1 MREDGK
7 TATVWFNGPSA
18 RDLYHVK
25 RQPLEIG
32 CNFIEQ
38 HRPVDHVC
46 AYDRPSMEA
55 ITQKPDTR
63 YWTRPAMLSTDWVAL
78 ESPHQSF
85 DSGTLA
91 VVLAQH
97 LGAQQIHIIGCDW
110 QYTNESVFDQAY
122 TWRNYQPKKASLP
135 KQKLLERI
143 NLSVPITVVTD
154 RPWRMEVDFIRPK
167 EFLRDI
173 RN

>member
-1 MREDGK
+1 MHSGK
-7 TATVWFNGPSA
+7 KAIVWFNGPSA
-18 RDLYHVK
+18 RQLWDMDPCHV
-25 RQPLEIG
+25 EIG

-38 HRPVDHVC
+38 HRDVDHVC
-46 AYDRPSMEA
+46 AYDRPCIEKIQQSPGV
-55 ITQKPDTR
+55 Q
-63 YWTRPAMLSTDWVAL
+63 YWTRHALRSDTWPAP
-78 ESPHQSF
+78 ESRFQPF

-91 VVLAQH
+91 VVVAHQLRVESMY
-97 LGAQQIHIIGCDW
+97 IIGCDW
-110 QYTNESVFDQAY
+110 QHTNESVFDRAY